1 MSIDLFGYELPV
13 ECRTILARLL
23 NDIHFTSDS
32 GYNYILKTSSYEDIK
47 KEYQMF
53 GSFVSFQCR
62 CFDVFYNM
70 ERFIFYHCKSD
81 LLDRLMKENI
91 CVTVEDFKVVESTIG
106 NKCLDR
112 V

>member
-32 GYNYILKTSSYEDIK
+32 GYEYILKTSSYKDIK

-53 GSFVSFQCR
+53 GSFVAF
-62 CFDVFYNM
+62 
-70 ERFIFYHCKSD
+70 
-81 LLDRLMKENI
+81 
-91 CVTVEDFKVVESTIG
+91 
-106 NKCLDR
+106 
-112 V
+112 

>member
-23 NDIHFTSDS
+23 NDIH
-32 GYNYILKTSSYEDIK
+32 
-47 KEYQMF
+47 
-53 GSFVSFQCR
+53 
-62 CFDVFYNM
+62 
-70 ERFIFYHCKSD
+70 CKSD
-81 LLDRLMKENI
+81 LLDRLMKEDI
-91 CVTVEDFKVVESTIG
+91 CVTVKDFKVVESTIG